1 MCKKDYSLNPSRCIC
16 ENSKHLKSIADS
28 SVIACDEILSV
39 MDIASTK
46 KTNVI
51 AKNVIK
57 LFIVKG

>member
-1 MCKKDYSLNPSRCIC
+1 MCKNDYSLNTSRCVC
-16 ENSKHLKSIADS
+16 KNSKHLKSIADT

>member
-46 KTNVI
+46 KTNAI
-51 AKNVIK
+51 AKM
-57 LFIVKG
+57 